1 MTKEERKEFQTF
13 MKHIDNPSLYTL
25 IMQGWAKRAR
35 YLYPKPKWRFARKNK
50 LTTFPASFT

>member
-13 MKHIDNPSLYTL
+13 MKHIDNPPLYGL

-35 YLYPKPKWRFARKNK
+35 DLYPKPKWRFARKK
-50 LTTFPASFT
+50 KESK